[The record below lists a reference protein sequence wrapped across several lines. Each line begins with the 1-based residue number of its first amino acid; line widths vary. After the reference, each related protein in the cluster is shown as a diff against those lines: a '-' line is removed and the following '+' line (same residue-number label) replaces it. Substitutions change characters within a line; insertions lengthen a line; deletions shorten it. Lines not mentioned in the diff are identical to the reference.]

1 MYAREAFTDEERL
14 ILSRFFTNTDQPVF
28 AIVNLPEIVKGAM
41 FARYSRTH
49 KSLRRLFLDEFYEQ
63 PEIGIDSIAEKAVE
77 INDWEVS
84 DARQRAEELYQR
96 VFVQYGD
103 DSVAQL
109 GGAHLAC
116 EQASAILAKVIER
129 GRLAAY
135 LEQSTRYIRFD
146 EKLSGEDGYERYRYY
161 IPPEIADSDLERIY
175 ETAMNRLFENYS
187 YVVSAMTGY
196 FQERFPRGAKEGRA
210 AYSRATRARAC
221 DAARG
226 LLPAATTS
234 NIGIYASGQ
243 AFESMLMRMNA
254 NGLDESKKYSK
265 MMLREL
271 RKVIAGFLSRV
282 DVEDR
287 GAAWSKY
294 FSEVASEMKS
304 AADGVTPE
312 LDPNATFDINR
323 DEVRLVDHDPD
334 AEIRIAA
341 AALYPYV
348 SVSEEQLI
356 RRVIDMSDQE
366 RREIILAYVGERRNR
381 RHKPG
386 RGMERVYYRFD
397 VLSDFGSFRDLQR
410 HRMMTIDWQK
420 LAPTHGYATPLEIDD
435 IGGAVADRWH
445 EGMAEMSAF
454 YQEIQSKL
462 GEDVAQYVV
471 PFGYRIRY
479 NIQMNARQAFHM
491 LELRTGESGHT
502 DYRRICLKMHAL
514 IRDQAGHAVIADAMK
529 YVDAKDYGLGRLSS
543 ELRQS
548 QRRQPMLFDLS

>member
-1 MYAREAFTDEERL
+1 MYAREEFTEAERA
-14 ILSRFFTNTDQPVF
+14 ILNRFFTNIDDPVF

-63 PEIGIDSIAEKAVE
+63 PDMGIQSIADAASD
-77 INDWEVS
+77 ISDWKDSV
-84 DARQRAEELYQR
+84 ARQRAEELYQR

-116 EQASAILAKVIER
+116 EQVSAILAKVIER

-146 EKLSGEDGYERYRYY
+146 EKLRGEDGRERYRYRV
-161 IPPEIADSDLERIY
+161 PSEVAGSDLASVY
-175 ETAMNRLFENYS
+175 EASMNRLFESYS

-196 FQERFPRGAKEGRA
+196 FQERFPRGAKEGRG

-226 LLPAATTS
+226 MLPAATTS
-234 NIGIYASGQ
+234 NIGVYASGQ

-254 NGLDESKKYSK
+254 NGLAESKKYSK

-282 DVEDR
+282 DQKDR
-287 GAAWSKY
+287 GKAWSRY
-294 FSEVASEMKS
+294 FGEIASEMTS
-304 AADGVTPE
+304 IADALTPE
-312 LDPNATFDINR
+312 LDPNATFDTNQ
-323 DEVRLVDHDPD
+323 DEVRLVDYDPD
-334 AEIRIAA
+334 AELRITAS
-341 AALYPYV
+341 ALYPYAN
-348 SVSEEQLI
+348 VSEEQLI

-366 RREIILAYVGERRNR
+366 RREVISAYVGERHNR

-420 LAPTHGYATPLEIDD
+420 LTPTHGYASPPEIDD
-435 IGGAVADRWH
+435 IGGAVSDRWH
-445 EGMAEMSAF
+445 EAMDEMSAL
-454 YQEIQSKL
+454 YQGIQSEL
-462 GEDVAQYVV
+462 GDDVAQYVV

-502 DYRRICLKMHAL
+502 DYRRICLKMHDL
-514 IRDQAGHAVIADAMK
+514 IRNQAGHRAIADAMI
-529 YVDAKDYGLGRLSS
+529 YVDSKDYGLGRLSA
-543 ELRQS
+543 E
-548 QRRQPMLFDLS
+548 RRQTDGQQLGFGIG

>member
-1 MYAREAFTDEERL
+1 MYARESFTDEERS
-14 ILSRFFTNTDQPVF
+14 ILNRFFTNTDLPVF
-28 AIVNLPEIVKGAM
+28 AVVNLPEIVKGAM

-49 KSLRRLFLDEFYEQ
+49 KSLRRLFLDEFYAQ
-63 PEIGIDSIAEKAVE
+63 PEIGIEAI
-77 INDWEVS
+77 S
-84 DARQRAEELYQR
+84 DQAAQVDGDGDDTARRRAEELYQR

-109 GGAHLAC
+109 AARISPVSKYRRSWRKLS
-116 EQASAILAKVIER
+116 SAVDF
-129 GRLAAY
+129 AAY

-146 EKLSGEDGYERYRYY
+146 EKLQSADGSERFRYQV
-161 IPPEIADSDLERIY
+161 PPEIAASDLVGVY
-175 ETAMNRLFENYS
+175 ETAMNRLFDHYA

-210 AYSRATRARAC
+210 AYNRATRARAC

-234 NIGIYASGQ
+234 NIGVYASGQ
-243 AFESMLMRMNA
+243 AYESMLMRMNA
-254 NGLDESKKYSK
+254 NPLAESREYSA
-265 MMLREL
+265 MMLAEL
-271 RKVIAGFLSRV
+271 RKVIAGFLARV
-282 DVEDR
+282 DVKDR
-287 GAAWSKY
+287 GVAWSEY
-294 FSEVASEMKS
+294 VGNVSSEMKS
-304 AADGVTPE
+304 VAAGLISEP
-312 LDPNATFDINR
+312 DPNATFDINR
-323 DEVRLVDHDPD
+323 DEVRLVDFDPD

-341 AALYPYV
+341 AALYPYAN
-348 SVSEEQLI
+348 VSEEQLI

-366 RREIILAYVGERRNR
+366 RREVISVYVGDRRNR

-420 LAPTHGYATPLEIDD
+420 LSPLHGYATPPEIDD
-435 IGGAVADRWH
+435 IGGAVKDRWH
-445 EGMAEMSAF
+445 DGMAEMSAL
-454 YQEIQSKL
+454 YQDIHSEL
-462 GEDVAQYVV
+462 GDDVAQYVV

-502 DYRRICLKMHAL
+502 DYRRICLKMHDL
-514 IRDQAGHAVIADAMK
+514 IRNQAGHRSIADAMT
-529 YVDAKDYGLGRLSS
+529 YVDSRDYGLGRLSA
-543 ELRQS
+543 E
-548 QRRQPMLFDLS
+548 RRQTDGQQLGLEFG

>member
-1 MYAREAFTDEERL
+1 MYARESFTDEEDA
-14 ILSRFFTNTDQPVF
+14 ILSRFFTNTDLPVF

-63 PEIGIDSIAEKAVE
+63 PEIGIQSIGDRAVE
-77 INDWEVS
+77 VNDWEVS

-116 EQASAILAKVIER
+116 EQVSGILAKVIER

-146 EKLSGEDGYERYRYY
+146 EKLRGEDGYERYRYHV
-161 IPPEIADSDLERIY
+161 PPEIAGSDLARVY

-234 NIGIYASGQ
+234 NIGVYASGQ
-243 AFESMLMRMNA
+243 AYESMLMRMNA
-254 NGLDESKKYSK
+254 NGLEESKEYSK

-282 DVEDR
+282 DVKDR
-287 GAAWSKY
+287 GEAWSKY
-294 FSEVASEMKS
+294 FSEVASEMKLVT
-304 AADGVTPE
+304 DGLTPE
-312 LDPNATFDINR
+312 LDPTDAFDINQ

-341 AALYPYV
+341 ASLYPYAN
-348 SVSEEQLI
+348 VSEEQLI
-356 RRVIDMSDQE
+356 RRVVDMSDQE
-366 RREIILAYVGERRNR
+366 RREIISAYVGERSNR

-420 LAPTHGYATPLEIDD
+420 LTPTHGYATPPEIDD

-445 EGMAEMSAF
+445 EGMTEMSAL
-454 YQEIQSKL
+454 YQEIQTKL
-462 GEDVAQYVV
+462 DDDVAQYVV

-491 LELRTGESGHT
+491 LELRTGASGHS
-502 DYRRICLKMHAL
+502 DYRRICLKMHEL

-548 QRRQPMLFDLS
+548 QRRQPTLFDLS